1 MSGPKSD
8 ALAGLPL
15 LADHL
20 AHALELIRHAL
31 VGRDDV
37 VEGGRDAPRKT
48 IEVARHARREIAFP
62 DRLERAKQADELAS
76 SKLVDGKGALAYRII
91 ADGHMAFEV
100 FHLRTLGLFTH
111 MRCSL
116 DIDREDA
123 DFPHRTPAGRG
134 LAAAREPRSP
144 RSGHKTGED
153 RS

>member
-1 MSGPKSD
+1 MKVVAIRPERPVEIARQAHREV
-8 ALAGLPL
+8 ALA
-15 LADHL
+15 H
-20 AHALELIRHAL
+20 
-31 VGRDDV
+31 
-37 VEGGRDAPRKT
+37 
-48 IEVARHARREIAFP
+48 
-62 DRLERAKQADELAS
+62 RLERAKQADQLAS

-123 DFPHRTPAGRG
+123 YSRAPAGRG